1 MIAYHSTSLGMA
13 FVMFVFYSKF
23 HYFVAVIEDIID
35 KQVDRPFAFEVGAWD
50 GPVEAAFN
58 VAGAVG
64 VEPFCAEWFTVGG
77 EEKLVALIAAAQD
90 EGAGFAFVEGTA
102 EIEPRVVLPE
112 FDVHIVLKLAF

>member
-1 MIAYHSTSLGMA
+1 M
-13 FVMFVFYSKF
+13 VQNV
-23 HYFVAVIEDIID
+23 VDE
-35 KQVDRPFAFEVGAWD
+35 QVDLPFAFEVGAWD
-50 GPVEAAFN
+50 GPVKASFN
-58 VAGAVG
+58 VAGAIG
-64 VEPFCAEWFTVGG
+64 VEPFCAKWFAVGG

>member
-1 MIAYHSTSLGMA
+1 MVKY
-13 FVMFVFYSKF
+13 V
-23 HYFVAVIEDIID
+23 
-35 KQVDRPFAFEVGAWD
+35 VDEQINLPLALKVSARNR
-50 GPVEAAFN
+50 PVEAAFD
-58 VAGAVG
+58 VTGAIG
-64 VEPFCAEWFTVGG
+64 VEPFCAKWFAVGG

>member
-1 MIAYHSTSLGMA
+1 MVKY
-13 FVMFVFYSKF
+13 V
-23 HYFVAVIEDIID
+23 
-35 KQVDRPFAFEVGAWD
+35 VDEQINLPLALKVGAWD

-58 VAGAVG
+58 VAGAVS
-64 VEPFCAEWFTVGG
+64 VEPFCAEWFAVGG